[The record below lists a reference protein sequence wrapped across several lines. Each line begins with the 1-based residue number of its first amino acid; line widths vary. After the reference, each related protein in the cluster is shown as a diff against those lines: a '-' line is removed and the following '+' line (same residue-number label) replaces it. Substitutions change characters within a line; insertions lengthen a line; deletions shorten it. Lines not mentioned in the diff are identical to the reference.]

1 MTNFERIPIFGNPL
15 ALASDK
21 QIALELDAA
30 RAEEELSMAQAK
42 AEAEDE
48 KYCLTGPKG
57 HGVKIKLT

>member
-1 MTNFERIPIFGNPL
+1 MNFERIPIFGNPT

-48 KYCLTGPKG
+48 KYCLNGPKG

>member
-1 MTNFERIPIFGNPL
+1 MNFKRIPIFGDPL

-30 RAEEELSMAQAK
+30 RAEEELAAAQEK
-42 AEAEDE
+42 AEMEDE
-48 KYCLTGPKG
+48 KYCLNGPKG

>member
-1 MTNFERIPIFGNPL
+1 MNFERIPIFGNPT

-30 RAEEELSMAQAK
+30 RAEEELAAAQEK
-42 AEAEDE
+42 AEMEDE